1 MMSPSSYLRA
11 VPRAWLFMLA
21 LLALYLLS
29 GWPGGP
35 AGLVR
40 TVLVNSSDQVPS
52 DVRRVEAIDGAG
64 LEAWANTPAGV
75 TVTWRGAWYVTAPAL
90 YDLVLSSQGPSSWTI
105 DGHLAIQVTSTEDAT
120 RTVWLDSGFHAL
132 YISYA
137 VDAAAPRIL
146 VSAARTGGLP
156 KPLAPGM
163 LSATVPRQPRL
174 SSWIRALHAVLGWL
188 ALAALAWSLRSTIE
202 SRRPQ
207 WRGWPGRGSGGPHG
221 EGDGRA
227 SRRARLARL
236 LSWATLAVILT
247 HGALLR
253 LDAITGQYGVVSSPG
268 WLAAVQT
275 RQFAG
280 PERIRPGSITWE
292 PEQRYPHKD
301 GPPTLYRSDPYTY
314 LEAARTMTS
323 FYAAHWREPV
333 FPFVTRVFLGLLDG
347 RDVAVSVASAFCSVL
362 AIWFTY
368 LLGAAVWS
376 RPVGLLAA
384 LGLSLDH
391 DVLTL
396 ASRGWR
402 DDAYVAAVALCAF
415 LMLRCWRIGQAP
427 VRLRRLGRVGLDS
440 LYVEA
445 VVLGV
450 ASGLAVLTRIMAVP
464 FLAAGGA
471 FLVFGLRTS
480 WRRRLAMAGIGVST
494 ALIVA
499 GPYFVNC
506 WRVHGDPLYTF
517 NVHGNIYS
525 ARQGEGEWKGSTAGY
540 VAQRIA
546 ERPVAAVDTVVQGVT
561 TYPFSNKWHGLD
573 RWVAGLGNWASVA
586 AIGGLLVLAAFASG
600 RLLLIATW
608 ASLLPF
614 SFTWRSDPDF
624 RFTVHVY
631 PTLLI
636 AAAVGVAAVFHI
648 ARAVLV
654 PTALPE
660 KRSEWGRGALAWAG
674 VVGPAVVMLWFV
686 LRVLPPWTF
695 AEALR
700 TGEAA
705 MVTAGVRDGAFVG
718 SGWSEITG
726 SGNVR
731 MRVATTEGTIWL
743 RLPTVADYPVAL
755 RVDPFPR
762 PLGAT
767 PGRLPVVEVVL
778 NGVPLEAITLGW
790 TPDRVGSYTVTLPRT
805 TVRRGLNRLVL
816 RVRRADPAVAPRIR
830 PGLSDGDAIGL
841 WYMRVQPARSDSPA
855 RLPLGG
861 Q

>member
-1 MMSPSSYLRA
+1 MASLSTRLRG
-11 VPRAWLFMLA
+11 VPRVWLLTLA
-21 LLALYLLS
+21 LAALYLLS
-29 GWPGGP
+29 GWPHGP

-40 TVLVNSSDQVPS
+40 TVLANSPARVPS
-52 DVRRVEAIDGAG
+52 DVRRVKTIDGAG
-64 LEAWANTPAGV
+64 LEAWANAPAGV
-75 TVTWRGAWYVTAPAL
+75 TVTWQGTWYVSASAP
-90 YDLVLSSQGPSSWTI
+90 YDLVLSSSGPSSWTI
-105 DGHLAIQVTSTEDAT
+105 DGHLAIQVTSTDHAT
-120 RTVWLDSGFHAL
+120 RTVWLNSGFHAL

-146 VSAARTGGLP
+146 VSAARTGGRP
-156 KPLAPGM
+156 EPLAPGT
-163 LSATVPRQPRL
+163 LIATAPRPPRL
-174 SSWIRALHAVLGWL
+174 YSGIRALHAVLGWL
-188 ALAALAWSLRSTIE
+188 ALAALAWALRSTIGI
-202 SRRPQ
+202 RRPR
-207 WRGWPGRGSGGPHG
+207 WRGWPGRGSGGPPG
-221 EGDGRA
+221 EADGRA
-227 SRRARLARL
+227 SRRARLARS
-236 LSWATLAVILT
+236 LSWAALAVILT

-253 LDAITGQYGVVSSPG
+253 LDAITGQYGVVASPG
-268 WLAAVQT
+268 WLAVLQT
-275 RQFAG
+275 RQLAG
-280 PERIRPGSITWE
+280 PERIRPESITWE
-292 PEQRYPHKD
+292 PEPLYPHKD

-314 LEAARTMTS
+314 LDAARAMTS

-347 RDVAVSVASAFCSVL
+347 QDVAVSFASAFCSVL

-368 LLGAAVWS
+368 LLGAAAWS

-427 VRLRRLGRVGLDS
+427 VRLWRLGRVGLDS

-506 WRVHGDPLYTF
+506 WGVHGDPLYTF

-525 ARQGEGEWKGSTAGY
+525 VRQGEGEWKGSTAAY
-540 VAQRIA
+540 VARRIA
-546 ERPVAAVDTVVQGVT
+546 ERPVAAVDTVVQGIT
-561 TYPFSNKWHGLD
+561 TYPFSNKWRGLD
-573 RWVAGLGNWASVA
+573 RWFAGLGEWAPVA
-586 AIGGLLVLAAFASG
+586 AIGGLVVLAAFAAG

-614 SFTWRSDPDF
+614 SFTWPSDPDF
-624 RFTVHVY
+624 RFTEHVY

-636 AAAVGVAAVFHI
+636 AAAVGVAAVFCA

-654 PTALPE
+654 PTGLPE
-660 KRSEWGRGALAWAG
+660 KRSEWSRRALAWAG

-686 LRVLPPWTF
+686 LRVLPPRTF

-726 SGNVR
+726 TSNVR

-743 RLPTVADYPVAL
+743 RLPAVADYPVAL
-755 RVDPFPR
+755 RMDPFPR

-767 PGRLPVVEVVL
+767 PGRLPVVEVLL
-778 NGVPLEAITLGW
+778 NGAPLEAIALGW
-790 TPDRVGSYTVTLPRT
+790 TPGRVGSYTVTLPRA
-805 TVRRGLNRLVL
+805 TVRRGFNRLVL

-830 PGLSDGDAIGL
+830 PGLSGGDAIAF
-841 WYMRVQPARSDSPA
+841 WYLRVQPAAPDAAA
-855 RLPLGG
+855 RPPLGG